1 MKNRKR
7 TETTITVGSEPT
19 VACAAMNNAG
29 ESAERWALHQSPY
42 RRESHHCG
50 IFALSPAAR
59 GLRHALR
66 LVLFVVAASLIA
78 PSALLSQAAAPLPA
92 LLFAGAQITVGT
104 GLDAPYGVA
113 VDAKGDVFIAD
124 SGNNRALKLS
134 AIGGAQT
141 TIGNGVS
148 SPYGVAV
155 DGAGNVF
162 IAETDNNR
170 VVEIAANGGAQTTVG
185 TGLNSPHGVAVDGVG
200 NVFIA
205 DTANSRVV
213 KVLAGSGIQTTV
225 ASGLGAPTGVAVDGA
240 GDVYIA
246 GRLQLVEVKASGA
259 QIAIG
264 SGLNG
269 PEGVALDGAGNVF
282 ISDVNNGRVVEVLAG
297 SGTQITL
304 AGNLNQPHGL
314 AVDGTGNVFIADT
327 FNNRILELEHSAINL
342 GSTNVC
348 PAGKTTPAP
357 CSQTVALTYNVIAGG
372 TMLAANVLTQGVPNL
387 DFAAASNTCQGQLT
401 TGASCTVTVKFTP
414 QAPGPRMGAVQVLSG
429 SGTTQAVLASTPIY
443 GQGEGP
449 AIAFGPRTLTTVGSG
464 FDLPAGVAVDAKGDV
479 FVADS
484 LNNRVVEVP
493 VGGGAQTTIGSGLSL
508 PSGVAVDGAGD
519 VFIADTYNN
528 RVVEVPAGGG
538 AQTTVGSGFNEPYGL
553 AVDGAGDVFIA
564 DARNGRVVKVAA
576 GTGIQTT
583 VASGFSH
590 PLSVAVDG
598 AGNVFVLD
606 SYNDIVVEVPASG
619 GAQITVASQLALPEG
634 MTVDAAGD
642 VIIADS
648 YNQRVEE
655 FPAGGGAQFTLYNA
669 QVNTVGLAVDAQGN
683 LFVADIN
690 GIVEVH
696 RAAAPTLSFTSGV
709 GKTSLSQRVTVQN
722 IGNQT
727 LSAVSPGVTISTNF
741 KQLAGPGTPPDCT
754 TNFSLAAGASCN
766 LSIGFTPLT
775 TGSFKGT
782 AVLTD
787 NAQNAAAATQTI
799 SLSGTGQA
807 LLTPVVQITGG
818 PFVYNGLAQ
827 PASCMATGT
836 GGVSVSGSC
845 SFTYNGSAN
854 APVNGGTYS
863 VTASFTS
870 TNPYYGNATGT
881 GKLTIAGAP
890 LTITA
895 NNAIYLQGGVFPTL
909 TVSYAG
915 FVDGQ
920 TQTVL
925 TGTLKIT
932 TTATTS
938 SAVGNY
944 PITPSGQ
951 SSTNYVITFVNGNL
965 IVQPPLG
972 LTGTYMIQNVN
983 SGLVLGVGGASTSQ
997 GANIVQWTS
1006 NGSPDQRWTITPGYN
1021 GDYMIRDVNSG
1032 LVIGVP
1038 GASTNSGV
1046 TLVQWQS
1053 NGGPDQEWR
1062 FTPSGS
1068 NWIITD
1074 ANSGLELD
1082 IQGGS
1087 TSAGAQ
1093 ALQWTP
1099 DGSPSQVWKLVP
1111 AQ

>member
-1 MKNRKR
+1 M
-7 TETTITVGSEPT
+7 
-19 VACAAMNNAG
+19 C
-29 ESAERWALHQSPY
+29 
-42 RRESHHCG
+42 
-50 IFALSPAAR
+50 LSR
-59 GLRHALR
+59 IH
-66 LVLFVVAASLIA
+66 F
-78 PSALLSQAAAPLPA
+78 
-92 LLFAGAQITVGT
+92 
-104 GLDAPYGVA
+104 
-113 VDAKGDVFIAD
+113 
-124 SGNNRALKLS
+124 
-134 AIGGAQT
+134 
-141 TIGNGVS
+141 
-148 SPYGVAV
+148 
-155 DGAGNVF
+155 
-162 IAETDNNR
+162 NNR
-170 VVEIAANGGAQTTVG
+170 V
-185 TGLNSPHGVAVDGVG
+185 
-200 NVFIA
+200 
-205 DTANSRVV
+205 
-213 KVLAGSGIQTTV
+213 
-225 ASGLGAPTGVAVDGA
+225 
-240 GDVYIA
+240 
-246 GRLQLVEVKASGA
+246 
-259 QIAIG
+259 
-264 SGLNG
+264 
-269 PEGVALDGAGNVF
+269 
-282 ISDVNNGRVVEVLAG
+282 
-297 SGTQITL
+297 
-304 AGNLNQPHGL
+304 
-314 AVDGTGNVFIADT
+314 
-327 FNNRILELEHSAINL
+327 LELEHSAVNL
-342 GSTNVC
+342 GSANVC

-357 CSQTVALTYNVIAGG
+357 CSQTVALTYNVISGG
-372 TMLAANVLTQGVPNL
+372 TLGANVLTQGVPNL
-387 DFAAASNTCQGQLT
+387 DFTAASNTCQGQLT

-414 QAPGPRMGAVQVLSG
+414 QAPGPRMGAVQVFSG
-429 SGTTQAVLASTPIY
+429 SGTTQTVLATTQIY

-449 AIAFGPRTLTTVGSG
+449 AIAFGPGTLTTVGSG
-464 FDLPAGVAVDAKGDV
+464 FDLPGGVAVDAKGDV

-493 VGGGAQTTIGSGLSL
+493 AGGGAQITIGSGLIGPSSVAVDGVGDVFIADPYNNSVVKVLAGGGAQTTVGSGLNV
-508 PSGVAVDGAGD
+508 PYGVAVDGAGD
-519 VFIADTYNN
+519 VFIADTH
-528 RVVEVPAGGG
+528 
-538 AQTTVGSGFNEPYGL
+538 
-553 AVDGAGDVFIA
+553 
-564 DARNGRVVKVAA
+564 NGRVVKVAA
-576 GTGIQTT
+576 GSGIQTT
-583 VASGFSH
+583 VASGFSF
-590 PLSVAVDG
+590 PANVAVDG

-606 SYNDIVVEVPASG
+606 TDNDVVVEVPASG

-642 VIIADS
+642 VIVADT

-655 FPAGGGAQFTLYNA
+655 FPAGGGAQFTLYNP
-669 QVNTVGLAVDAQGN
+669 QVNTVGVAVDAQGD

-690 GIVEVH
+690 GIVELH

-709 GKTSLSQRVTVQN
+709 GKTSLSQQVTVQN

-727 LSAVSPGVTISTNF
+727 LSAVSPGVTISANF
-741 KQLAGPGTPPDCT
+741 KQLAGPGTPSDCT
-754 TNFSLAAGASCN
+754 TSFSLTAGESCN
-766 LSIGFTPLT
+766 LSIGFTPPA

-807 LLTPVVQITGG
+807 LLTPVVQVAGG

-827 PASCMATGT
+827 PASCTATGT

-854 APVNGGTYS
+854 APVSGGTYT

-870 TNPYYGNATGT
+870 ANPYYGNATGT

-895 NNAIYLQGGVFPTL
+895 NNANYLQGGVFPTL

-915 FVDGQ
+915 FVDAQ
-920 TQTVL
+920 APTVL
-925 TGTLKIT
+925 TGTLKIS
-932 TTATTS
+932 TTATAA
-938 SAVGNY
+938 SAVGSY
-944 PITPSGQ
+944 TIVPSGL
-951 SSTNYVITFVNGNL
+951 SSTNYAITFVSGTL
-965 IVQPPLG
+965 TVQPPTG
-972 LTGTYMIQNVN
+972 IAGTYMIQNVN

-1006 NGSPDQRWTITPGYN
+1006 NGSPDQRWNIIQGFD

-1038 GASTNSGV
+1038 GASINSGV

-1082 IQGGS
+1082 IQNSS

>member
-7 TETTITVGSEPT
+7 TETRITVG
-19 VACAAMNNAG
+19 CAAMNNAG
-29 ESAERWALHQSPY
+29 VRAVRWVLHQSPS

-59 GLRHALR
+59 GLRHALS
-66 LVLFVVAASLIA
+66 LVLFVVAVSLIA

-92 LLFAGAQITVGT
+92 LLFAGSQTTVGT

-124 SGNNRALKLS
+124 SNRILKLS
-134 AIGGAQT
+134 ASGGAQT
-141 TIGNGVS
+141 TIGSGLNF
-148 SPYGVAV
+148 PAGVAV

-162 IAETDNNR
+162 VADEENDR

-185 TGLNSPHGVAVDGVG
+185 TGLLNPHDVAVDRSG

-205 DTANSRVV
+205 DTSNNRVL
-213 KVLAGSGIQTTV
+213 KVSAGSGIQTTV
-225 ASGLGAPTGVAVDGA
+225 GSGFNLPIGVAVDGA
-240 GDVYIA
+240 GNVFIA
-246 GRLQLVEVKASGA
+246 DSGNNRVVEVPAGGGA

-264 SGLNG
+264 SGLIS
-269 PEGVALDGAGNVF
+269 PQGVAVDGAGNVF
-282 ISDVNNGRVVEVLAG
+282 IADTNNERVVEVLAG
-297 SGTQITL
+297 RGTQITPVS
-304 AGNLNQPHGL
+304 NLNGPHGL
-314 AVDGTGNVFIADT
+314 AVDGTGNVFIADS
-327 FNNRILELEHSAINL
+327 FNNRVLELEHSAVNL
-342 GSTNVC
+342 GSANVC

-357 CSQTVALTYNVIAGG
+357 CSQTVALTYNIVSGG
-372 TMLAANVLTQGVPNL
+372 TLGANVLTQGVPNL
-387 DFAAASNTCQGQLT
+387 DFSAAGNTCQGQLI

-414 QAPGPRMGAVQVLSG
+414 QAPGPRMGAVQVFSG
-429 SGTTQAVLASTPIY
+429 SGTTQTVLATTQIY

-449 AIAFGPRTLTTVGSG
+449 AIAFGPGTLTTVGSG
-464 FDLPAGVAVDAKGDV
+464 FDLPGGVAVDAKGDV

-493 VGGGAQTTIGSGLSL
+493 AGGGAQITIGSGLSG
-508 PSGVAVDGAGD
+508 PSSVAVDGVGDVFIADPYNNNVVKVQAGGGAQSTVGSGLNVPYGVAVDGAGD
-519 VFIADTYNN
+519 VFIADTH
-528 RVVEVPAGGG
+528 
-538 AQTTVGSGFNEPYGL
+538 
-553 AVDGAGDVFIA
+553 
-564 DARNGRVVKVAA
+564 NGRVVKVAA
-576 GTGIQTT
+576 GSGIQTT
-583 VASGFSH
+583 VASGFSF
-590 PLSVAVDG
+590 PANVAVDG
-598 AGNVFVLD
+598 AGDLFVLD
-606 SYNDIVVEVPASG
+606 TDNDVVVEVPASG

-642 VIIADS
+642 VIVADT

-655 FPAGGGAQFTLYNA
+655 FPVGGGAQFTLYNA
-669 QVNTVGLAVDAQGN
+669 QVNTVGVAVDGQGN
-683 LFVADIN
+683 LFVADSN
-690 GIVEVH
+690 GISELH
-696 RAAAPTLSFTSGV
+696 RATAPTLSFTSGV
-709 GKTSLSQRVTVQN
+709 GKASLSQQVTVQN

-727 LSAVSPGVTISTNF
+727 LSAVSPGLTITANF
-741 KQLAGPGTPPDCT
+741 KQLAGPGTSPDCT
-754 TNFSLAAGASCN
+754 TNFSLTEGASCN
-766 LSIGFTPLT
+766 LSIGFTPPT

-807 LLTPVVQITGG
+807 LLTPVVQVAGG

-827 PASCMATGT
+827 PASCTATGT

-845 SFTYNGSAN
+845 SFTYNGSAS
-854 APVNGGTYS
+854 APVNGGTYT
-863 VTASFTS
+863 VAASFTS
-870 TNPYYGNATGT
+870 ANPYYGNATGS
-881 GKLTIAGAP
+881 GKLTIASAP

-895 NNAIYLQGGVFPTL
+895 SNANYLQGGVFPTL

-915 FVDGQ
+915 FVDAQ
-920 TQTVL
+920 APTVL
-925 TGTLKIT
+925 TGTLKIS
-932 TTATTS
+932 TTATAA
-938 SAVGNY
+938 SAVGSY
-944 PITPSGQ
+944 TIVPSGL
-951 SSTNYVITFVNGNL
+951 SSTNYAITFVSGTL
-965 IVQPPLG
+965 TVQPPNG
-972 LTGTYMIQNVN
+972 IAGTYMIQNVN

-1006 NGSPDQRWTITPGYN
+1006 NGSPDQRWNIMQGFD
-1021 GDYMIRDVNSG
+1021 GDYMICDVNSG

-1038 GASTNSGV
+1038 GASINSGV

-1082 IQGGS
+1082 IQSGS
-1087 TSAGAQ
+1087 KSAGAQ